1 MTSNKN
7 ISEEQKKEWKEKPKY
22 WKGANSI
29 YYNPEDK
36 RLLPPKKHPNMGW
49 TINFGN
55 PYSVLLLISFLTVI
69 IYLATLL
76 PG

>member
-1 MTSNKN
+1 MKPTD
-7 ISEEQKKEWKEKPKY
+7 EQKKEWKENPKY
-22 WKGANSI
+22 WKGSSLI

-36 RLLPPKKHPNMGW
+36 RLLPPKKHPGMGW
-49 TINFGN
+49 TVNFGN